1 LIERAVAIE
10 PLAAANHYPR
20 AQLLWILGRTAEAD
34 RVIDQ
39 AMISWPSHQFVRFAR
54 FNILAFTGRPQLA
67 LAMLETADTAPQGFT
82 EEAIALWRVSLAALA
97 ERTPARI
104 AATREASF
112 EATRKTPGLTN
123 HAVLALSALGEVDAA
138 FEIANAFLLFH
149 GSTALRARDSSAAP
163 PAKSTAWRFTPWLF
177 TPPVAAMRADPRFK
191 TLCDGIGLTEYW
203 QARKIKPDYLLS

>member
-1 LIERAVAIE
+1 
-10 PLAAANHYPR
+10 
-20 AQLLWILGRTAEAD
+20 
-34 RVIDQ
+34 
-39 AMISWPSHQFVRFAR
+39 
-54 FNILAFTGRPQLA
+54 
-67 LAMLETADTAPQGFT
+67 
-82 EEAIALWRVSLAALA
+82 
-97 ERTPARI
+97 
-104 AATREASF
+104 
-112 EATRKTPGLTN
+112 
-123 HAVLALSALGEVDAA
+123 LSALGEVDAA